1 MSQTTSD
8 EELYSPDVA
17 GDDRS
22 KPRRSRRPPRPRRRL
37 LRLIL
42 VVLLALALVVT
53 AVVLS
58 DYRLIGLPTGPSTT
72 VRLPPTNTGRPS
84 LERARAV
91 LGTPPSKGTWFSGIW
106 AGGAPASTDRVQS
119 FGAWRGTV
127 VDSATLYPQAYT
139 WQDIHDSDWHIN
151 TYQGFDGVLV
161 YGLPML
167 PDSRDGDFASIVA
180 GRHDWVYEQVARDLR
195 DAGRAR
201 SVVVRIG
208 WEANGDWFPWEATAR
223 TARGYIAAYRHIVA
237 VLRRVLPD
245 VVIDFDIACGTPL
258 RGQQDRLDALNLLYP
273 GDDAVDVVGC
283 DTYDWYDT
291 RVFDDAS
298 WEAAVRP
305 HNRVGVGDVA
315 DFARRHGKGLS
326 IPEWGLAST
335 TEGGSGDNP
344 FYLERM
350 RSFFET
356 NADILVLEGYFS
368 EPATSIANSLWDP
381 DQNPR
386 SAEVYAKLW

>member
-1 MSQTTSD
+1 MNRAAAD
-8 EELYSPDVA
+8 EDLYTADETRAEQP
-17 GDDRS
+17 
-22 KPRRSRRPPRPRRRL
+22 KPRRSRRPRRSWGRVV
-37 LRLIL
+37 RLIL
-42 VVLLALALVVT
+42 VVALAVALVVT
-53 AVVLS
+53 AVALS
-58 DYRLIGLPTGPSTT
+58 DYRVMGLSSGPSTT
-72 VRLPPTNTGRPS
+72 IRLPPTNTGRPS
-84 LERARAV
+84 LERARRV
-91 LGTPPSKGTWFSGIW
+91 LGPPPSGGTWFSGIW
-106 AGGAPASTDRVQS
+106 AGGGPASTARVEA
-119 FGAWRGTV
+119 FGAWRGTP
-127 VDSATLYPQAYT
+127 VDSATLYPQAHT
-139 WQDIHDSDWHIN
+139 WQDIHDSDWHIS

-180 GRHDWVYEQVARDLR
+180 GDHDWVYEQVARDLR

-201 SVVVRIG
+201 TVVRIG
-208 WEANGDWFPWEATAR
+208 WEANGDWFPWNTTAR

-237 VLRRVLPD
+237 VLRSVLPD

-291 RVFDDAS
+291 RGFDDAS
-298 WEAAVRP
+298 WEAAIRP
-305 HNRVGVGDVA
+305 HNRVGIADVA
-315 DFARRHGKGLS
+315 EFARRHGKGLS
-326 IPEWGLAST
+326 IPEWGLAAPA
-335 TEGGSGDNP
+335 EGGSGDNP

-350 RSFFET
+350 RSFFEA

-381 DQNPR
+381 DQNPQ
-386 SAEVYAKLW
+386 SSQAYARLW

>member
-8 EELYSPDVA
+8 EELYSPDVTTD
-17 GDDRS
+17 GNRPP
-22 KPRRSRRPPRPRRRL
+22 KLRRPRSRLVRL
-37 LRLIL
+37 LLVIL
-42 VVLLALALVVT
+42 VAVGLVVV
-53 AVVLS
+53 AVSLG
-58 DYRLIGLPTGPSTT
+58 DYRLVGLHSSASST
-72 VRLPPTNTGRPS
+72 RPLPPTTTGRPS
-84 LERARAV
+84 LERARTV
-91 LGTPPSKGTWFSGIW
+91 LGPPPSDGKWFSGIW
-106 AGGAPASTDRVQS
+106 AGGGPASTDRVQS

-127 VDSATLYPQAYT
+127 VDSTTVYPQAYT

-151 TYQGFDGVLV
+151 TYAGFDGILV

-167 PDSRDGDFASIVA
+167 PDNRDGDFASIVA

-201 SVVVRIG
+201 TVVRIG
-208 WEANGDWFPWEATAR
+208 WEANGDWFPWNTTAR
-223 TARGYIAAYRHIVA
+223 SARGYVAAYRHIVG
-237 VLRRVLPD
+237 VLRDVLPD
-245 VVIDFDIACGTPL
+245 IVIDFDIACGTPL

-273 GDDAVDVVGC
+273 GDDAVDIVGC

-291 RVFDDAS
+291 KGFDDAS
-298 WEAAVRP
+298 WQTAARP
-305 HNRVGVGDVA
+305 HNRVGIDDVA

-326 IPEWGLAST
+326 IPEWGLASP

-350 RSFFET
+350 RAFFEA

-386 SAEVYAKLW
+386 SSEVYARLW